1 MRDRSDDPSCYE
13 RKLLP
18 VFNLLAAEAAI
29 FFVKICKNTNVL
41 AAWFGSA
48 IFSLN
53 NKVGKKKHSRYLKI
67 PMFWSY
73 GLVVL
78 FSV

>member
-1 MRDRSDDPSCYE
+1 M
-13 RKLLP
+13 
-18 VFNLLAAEAAI
+18 
-29 FFVKICKNTNVL
+29 NTKVL

-48 IFSLN
+48 IFNLYY
-53 NKVGKKKHSRYLKI
+53 KVTFFFFYSRYLKI